1 MSDQPTILVMPTN
14 KQTNQLNHPIVHQSF
29 AIIDDEVGD
38 HKLSALE
45 YAIARRVIHA
55 TADFDYLQLLRFSF
69 GAINSGID
77 NLRRGVP
84 IVTDVTMVKQG
95 IGNLVAKTFNNPII
109 SAVEQA
115 DVADT
120 GKTRTETGMLRC
132 WTQYPQA
139 IYVIGNAPTA
149 LFALCQQ
156 LSHAATKPGLV
167 IGVPVGFVS
176 VIESK
181 QALARLEVPQIIVEG
196 RKGGSA
202 AAASILNALLIL
214 AAQE

>member
-1 MSDQPTILVMPTN
+1 MS
-14 KQTNQLNHPIVHQSF
+14 KLNHPIVEQSF
-29 AIIDDEVGD
+29 ALIDGEVGK
-38 HKLSALE
+38 HNLNPQE

-55 TADFDYLQLLRFSF
+55 TADFDYLHLLKFSPD
-69 GAINSGID
+69 AIETAISA
-77 NLRRGVP
+77 LATGVP

-95 IGNLVAKTFNNPII
+95 IKSLVAKTFNNPIVTAI
-109 SAVEQA
+109 ERA
-115 DVADT
+115 DKALP

-132 WTQYPQA
+132 WQEYPHA

-149 LFALCQQ
+149 LIALCSQISQ
-156 LSHAATKPGLV
+156 TAVIPKLV

-181 QALARLEVPQIIVEG
+181 QALSQLNVPQIGVTG

-202 AAASILNALLIL
+202 VAAAILNALLVM
-214 AAQE
+214 AWDKF